1 MARTNFQTRSNG
13 QFYPIPIEQLEVKK
27 SDINIIKRTF
37 KVKDNAEAIK
47 IALDSFAGNLEIKRF
62 FEKNK
67 GLKIKKVYD

>member
-1 MARTNFQTRSNG
+1 MSKTNV
-13 QFYPIPIEQLEVKK
+13 IKIDQLEVKK
-27 SDINIIKRTF
+27 RDINIIKRAF

-47 IALDSFAGNLEIKRF
+47 IAIDSFSGNLEIKSF

>member
-1 MARTNFQTRSNG
+1 MSKTSV
-13 QFYPIPIEQLEVKK
+13 IKIEQLEVKK
-27 SDINIIKRTF
+27 SDINIIKRAF

-47 IALDSFAGNLEIKRF
+47 IAIDSFAGNLEVKSF

>member
-1 MARTNFQTRSNG
+1 MSKTSV
-13 QFYPIPIEQLEVKK
+13 IKIEQLEVKK
-27 SDINIIKRTF
+27 SDINIIKRAF

-47 IALDSFAGNLEIKRF
+47 IAIDSFAGNLEIKSF

>member
-1 MARTNFQTRSNG
+1 MSKTSV
-13 QFYPIPIEQLEVKK
+13 IKIEHLEVKK
-27 SDINIIKRTF
+27 SDINIIKRAF

-47 IALDSFAGNLEIKRF
+47 IAIDSFSGNLEIKSF

>member
-1 MARTNFQTRSNG
+1 MSKANV
-13 QFYPIPIEQLEVKK
+13 IKIEHLEVKK
-27 SDINIIKRTF
+27 RDIDILKKTF

-47 IALDSFAGNLEIKRF
+47 VAIDSIAGNLEIKSF